1 MSGGQDPATWDWEV
15 STSGR
20 TQAEDEPSISAP
32 ALVPSEAGESL
43 TSKNGCS
50 MSFEQVL
57 TDCLDDSLGPQ
68 VMEASG
74 MATMGFPGIDDEVL
88 RKLYVTIEAWLGD
101 AVNAGL
107 LPDKEQALSIVEY
120 VFNAYISPRVGPIAG
135 RLMLMGL
142 KALVASIYD
151 RKP

>member
-1 MSGGQDPATWDWEV
+1 
-15 STSGR
+15 
-20 TQAEDEPSISAP
+20 
-32 ALVPSEAGESL
+32 
-43 TSKNGCS
+43 

-57 TDCLDDSLGPQ
+57 TDCLDDCLGPQ
-68 VMEASG
+68 VMESSG

-88 RKLYVTIEAWLGD
+88 RKLYVTVEAWLGD

-107 LPDKEQALSIVEY
+107 LPDKEQALSIVEF
-120 VFNAYISPRVGPIAG
+120 VFNSYIAPRVGPIAG

-142 KALVASIYD
+142 KTLVASIYD

>member
-1 MSGGQDPATWDWEV
+1 MVNAG
-15 STSGR
+15 
-20 TQAEDEPSISAP
+20 
-32 ALVPSEAGESL
+32 VPSSAGEL
-43 TSKNGCS
+43 HTNQNGCS

-88 RKLYVTIEAWLGD
+88 RKLYATIEEWLGN

-107 LPDKEQALSIVEY
+107 LPNKEQAISIVEY
-120 VFNAYISPRVGPIAG
+120 VFNAYIASRVGPIAG

-142 KALVASIYD
+142 KTLVASIYD